1 MSRRRLLAVTAAVGA
16 ASLLLLGGTASSYG
30 PTPTSTW
37 VVSGGSAGGGVV
49 ASTAISGS
57 TAYVGGNFSY
67 AGPSTGSFVAA
78 DTTTGFLTSPWPQVG
93 GNVYAAAP
101 DGAGG
106 FFIGGRFSSI
116 GPYHADNIAHV
127 NADGTLDTAW
137 TGSTDGV
144 VYALAVSA
152 DTVYAGGDFNNAGGA
167 ARVSLAGFVKS
178 TGALNTSFA
187 SSAEGTG
194 FDPFVASLR
203 LSGSSLYVGGRFT
216 TLGGSART
224 NFGAVSATSGG
235 ATGFSANTDG
245 IVFAI
250 AVGPTGTVYAGGAF
264 THVKTNDVRNFA
276 AAFDSSGTLL
286 PWDPDPNGE
295 VYALEVSGSSVYAGG
310 AFEFIGA
317 FPRNALARVSATGEG
332 DAEAWDPDVIGQVY
346 ALAVPSPGTTVYA
359 GGEFQQV
366 DVLTRDNVAAFNASD
381 ASATSFAPVIGG
393 EVDALAISGS
403 TIGLGG
409 EFRSAGDGAS
419 SPAPQRR
426 SNLAAFDLTTGEASS
441 WNPGA
446 NGTVEVV
453 LVSGSVIYAGG
464 SFTVANGQT
473 RERLAAFTTGGAAT
487 PWNPGVHNGSV
498 LALTIVG
505 DTVYAGGTFS
515 GQTSVSN
522 PPVAKN
528 RLAAFQANGVGNG
541 LGNLVAQW
549 DPNAN
554 GSVFALDAIGSTIY
568 VGGSFT
574 TFRNNNNPPLTVKNR
589 LAALP
594 ATGVGEPLPWDP
606 NANGP
611 VFTITHSG
619 STVYAGGAFT
629 TVRGFPRGGA
639 AAFNP
644 TEPGPPSVG
653 VPTPWNPQVLLNPGV
668 PGEVYS
674 LAASASTM
682 YVSGFFRTVGGFF
695 SPSLVAVSLAT
706 GAPNQTWQPV
716 ADDIVSW
723 IALGPQGLAV
733 GGRFTALGYPPP
745 GSPYNPVEPAATYRG
760 GFAHLRALPDAPTSV
775 TATAGDTTATVAFQP
790 PAYDGGAPITSYTL
804 TSTPAGITLNDVTS
818 PVSVTGL
825 TNGTAYTFS
834 VTATTSAGTGEP
846 GTSNS
851 VTPVGPPGAPTGVIA
866 DAGSRRATISFTA
879 PPDGGS
885 PITQYT
891 VTSSGGQTAT
901 GTSSP
906 IDVTGLTNGVEYTF
920 TVKAT
925 NAVGTGPDS
934 APSNPV
940 TPDEGGRPHP
950 PAPEGLGRPP
960 LPTEIPPVTTPR
972 PPPPNHP

>member
-1 MSRRRLLAVTAAVGA
+1 LTRRGLLVPALVAAVA
-16 ASLLLLGGTASSYG
+16 ALIVGGSASSYG

-37 VVSGGSAGGGVV
+37 VVSGGTAGGGVV
-49 ASTAISGS
+49 ASTAVSGS
-57 TAYVGGNFSY
+57 TAYVGGNFDY
-67 AGPSTGSFVAA
+67 AGPATGSFVGV
-78 DTTTGFLTSPWPQVG
+78 DTGSGALDSPWPQVG

-101 DGAGG
+101 DGADG

-116 GPYHADNIAHV
+116 GPYHADNIAHI
-127 NADGTLDTAW
+127 NADGTLDTSWA
-137 TGSTDGV
+137 GSTDDV
-144 VYALAVSA
+144 VYALAVSG
-152 DTVYAGGDFNNAGGA
+152 DTVYAGGDFDNAGGS
-167 ARVSLAGFVKS
+167 ARVSLAAFSKS
-178 TGALNTSFA
+178 TGTLNTSFTGN
-187 SSAEGTG
+187 AEGTG

-203 LSGSSLYVGGRFT
+203 LSGTGATLYVGGRFT

-224 NFGAVSATSGG
+224 NLGAVSATTG
-235 ATGFSANTDG
+235 AATSFSANTDG
-245 IVFAI
+245 IVFAL
-250 AVGPTGTVYAGGAF
+250 AVGPSGTVYAGGGF
-264 THVKTNDVRNFA
+264 THVETNDVRNFA
-276 AAFDSSGTLL
+276 AAFDSSGALL

-295 VYALEVSGSSVYAGG
+295 VYALEVSGSNVYAGG
-310 AFEFIGA
+310 AFAFIGA
-317 FPRNALARVSATGEG
+317 FPRNALARLSATGEG
-332 DAEAWDPDVIGQVY
+332 DADGWDPDVIGQVY

-359 GGEFQQV
+359 GGGFQRV
-366 DVLTRDNVAAFNASD
+366 DVLDRDNVAAFNASD
-381 ASATSFAPVIGG
+381 AAATSFAPVIGG
-393 EVDALAISGS
+393 EVDALAVSGS

-409 EFRSAGDGAS
+409 EFRSAGDGGSA
-419 SPAPQRR
+419 PAPLRR
-426 SNLAAFDLTTGEASS
+426 SNLAAFDLTTGGATS

-446 NGTVEVV
+446 NDTVEVV
-453 LVSGSVIYAGG
+453 AISGSTIYAGG
-464 SFTVANGQT
+464 SFTFAGGVT
-473 RERLAAFTTGGAAT
+473 RERLAAFTTGGAPT

-498 LALTIVG
+498 LALTFVG
-505 DTVYAGGTFS
+505 DTVYVGGTFS
-515 GQTSVSN
+515 GATSVSN

-528 RLAAFQANGVGNG
+528 RLAAFQASGVGNG
-541 LGNLVAQW
+541 LGNLVSEW

-568 VGGSFT
+568 AGGSFT
-574 TFRNNNNPPLTVKNR
+574 TFQNNNNPPLTVKNR

-594 ATGVGEPLPWDP
+594 ATGVGIPLSWDP
-606 NANGP
+606 NVNGP
-611 VFTITHSG
+611 VFTLAHSG
-619 STVYAGGAFT
+619 TTLYAGGDFT
-629 TVRGFPRGGA
+629 TVRTIFQRGGGA
-639 AAFNP
+639 AFN
-644 TEPGPPSVG
+644 TTTSIGEPNA
-653 VPTPWNPQVLLNPGV
+653 WNPQVLLNPGA

-674 LAASASTM
+674 LVPSASTM

-695 SPSLVAVSLAT
+695 SPSLAAVSLAT

-723 IALGPQGLAV
+723 IALGPQGLSI

-775 TATAGDTTATVAFQP
+775 TATAGDTTALVTFQP
-790 PAYDGGAPITSYTL
+790 PAYDGGALITSYTL
-804 TSTPAGITLNDVTS
+804 TSTPAGITLNNVNS

-846 GTSNS
+846 GVSNS
-851 VTPVGPPGAPTGVIA
+851 VTPLGPPGAPTGVTA
-866 DAGSRRATISFTA
+866 VRGSRRATISFTA

-891 VTSSGGQTAT
+891 VTASPGGQTAT
-901 GTSSP
+901 GTASP

-925 NAVGTGPDS
+925 NAIGTGPDS

-950 PAPEGLGRPP
+950 PAPEGFPRPP
-960 LPTEIPPVTTPR
+960 VPDVPPVTTPR